1 MLGTKLR
8 PANLNIVRPRV
19 PHGPLAIASKAEDR
33 AGVERTPMRLL
44 RIGEVCALV
53 GIIRAMVYKCM
64 AQETLPFP
72 KPVKIG
78 AASRLAFED
87 VKAWVAA
94 LRDARERSA

>member
-8 PANLNIVRPRV
+8 PANLDIVRPRV
-19 PHGPLAIASKAEDR
+19 PHGRLAIAPKAEDR
-33 AGVERTPMRLL
+33 AGIERTQMRRL

-53 GIIRAMVYKCM
+53 GISRAMVYKCM

-78 AASRLAFED
+78 AASRWAFED
-87 VKAWVAA
+87 VNAWVVA
-94 LRDARERSA
+94 LRGAREQSA